1 MENFDR
7 IRQLGKALSH
17 DTRNMKHKFNEKWV
31 ENLILFYKENRGK
44 KLIHLSDIEDNLFIK
59 LDKRGRKV
67 LLDITPSKMADNNSI
82 RAVKLYLSLQDK
94 FISLKNLKHFLDK
107 NINIIEPYIKEIKT
121 TKSGIGKSIKNPKFP
136 ISLETEFGAVLLGN
150 YPDTAIRTG
159 SFSSKDK
166 ELLYELEKL
175 FNKNIGQVKALIW
188 HDSVYHMELSSTIKI
203 LYKLSG
209 LNISDRQIITN
220 NGIPYW
226 AFFSSDIFQ
235 KTLLRKLWDAEGS
248 APNNKKMCL
257 GQSVVL
263 KKISEE
269 IPLYPKRKYFVS
281 CENKNEVLGNP
292 PNLIISTQ
300 LFLYKFGIISY
311 AKPHR
316 LYKKKNGLVVCDW
329 HLIITRY
336 PNIKNFYNEIGFG
349 LERKQKKLK
358 DCLDSYSRNYPKEK
372 IDREEEILKV
382 AKTFKKFTI
391 LDIEGKIELSRGT
404 LGNYLTWLM
413 KKKKIEKI
421 RTIPQKNTSSFLNEY
436 RIRDVSNDKSFR
448 TR

>member
-1 MENFDR
+1 MEDFNQ
-7 IRQLGKALSH
+7 IRSLGKDLDH

-31 ENLILFYKENRGK
+31 ENLVSFYRENRGK
-44 KLIHLSDIEDNLFIK
+44 KLIHLSDINDDLFIK
-59 LDKRGRKV
+59 LSKDGKNILNRK
-67 LLDITPSKMADNNSI
+67 INSKVDYNSLRSI
-82 RAVKLYLSLQDK
+82 RLYLKARDK
-94 FISLKNLKHFLDK
+94 FISLKNLKKYLGNDV
-107 NINIIEPYIKEIKT
+107 NIIEPYINEIKT
-121 TKSGIGKSIKNPKFP
+121 TKSGFGKPIKNPKFP
-136 ISLETEFGAVLLGN
+136 INLDTKFGAVLLGN

-159 SFSSKDK
+159 LFTSKDK
-166 ELLYELEKL
+166 ELLDELEKL
-175 FNKNIGQVKALIW
+175 FNEQVGEIKATTW
-188 HDSVYHMELSSTIKI
+188 HKSVYHMQLSPVIKI

-220 NGIPYW
+220 NAIPYW
-226 AFFSSDIFQ
+226 AFSSSGTFQ
-235 KTLLRKLWDAEGS
+235 RLLLRKLWDAEGS

-281 CENKNEVLGNP
+281 CENKTEVLDNP
-292 PNLIISTQ
+292 PNLIISIQ
-300 LFLYKFGIISY
+300 LFIYKFGIISY

-421 RTIPQKNTSSFLNEY
+421 RTVPQTNTSSFLNEY